1 MSRNLDTST
10 PRHPLDTTLDT
21 STPPV
26 ESANTALPVCTISD
40 MSLHHCL
47 PEYFC
52 IARFNPC
59 VILENTLSHFFEKHP
74 RRGGLGTYVQHGL
87 MLWCANTA
95 LPVCTISDMSLHH
108 CLPEYFCIASFNPC
122 VILENTLSQIFEKC
136 PRRGGLGTY
145 VPSQHPTAAERSQR
159 PWPLYQLG

>member
-1 MSRNLDTST
+1 MSSCQADTRQRPDRDPTARQHPTRTRHGLDLSIC
-10 PRHPLDTTLDT
+10 PQERPAASAAAAMARPASVVMRSLDT

-87 MLWCANTA
+87 MLWCARHSTTSVHN
-95 LPVCTISDMSLHH
+95 L
-108 CLPEYFCIASFNPC
+108 
-122 VILENTLSQIFEKC
+122 
-136 PRRGGLGTY
+136 
-145 VPSQHPTAAERSQR
+145 
-159 PWPLYQLG
+159 